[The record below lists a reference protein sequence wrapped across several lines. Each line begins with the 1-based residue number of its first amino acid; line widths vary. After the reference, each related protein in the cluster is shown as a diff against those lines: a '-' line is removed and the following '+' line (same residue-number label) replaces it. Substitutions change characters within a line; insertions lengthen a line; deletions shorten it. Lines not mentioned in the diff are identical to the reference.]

1 MADAV
6 AVVSDL
12 IFSTKIVG
20 TGRALGIE
28 VQSVTTPEALGD
40 VLAGGA
46 VRLVMVDMNLPGDAA
61 VLSLQR
67 AAGHRT
73 APATLA
79 FYSHVQN
86 ELVASA
92 EAAGANLTMPR
103 SKFSAELPAILNR
116 FCSISSDTSRP
127 EGPP

>member
-1 MADAV
+1 MTDAV
-6 AVVSDL
+6 AVVTDL

-20 TGRALGIE
+20 TARALGIDAQA
-28 VQSVTTPEALGD
+28 VATVGALEKQ
-40 VLAGGA
+40 LAEGG
-46 VRLVMVDMNLPGDAA
+46 VRLVMVDMSLPGDTA
-61 VLSLQR
+61 VLSLRQG
-67 AAGHRT
+67 AAHPT
-73 APATLA
+73 TPTMLA
-79 FYSHVQN
+79 FFSHVQN

-103 SKFSAELPAILNR
+103 SKFSAELPAILKR